1 MPRTPGEVV
10 SITAREQGRDHATK
24 GLKGGKGV
32 GSDACWG
39 PRSGNWVGNEDEV
52 YEAKV

>member
-1 MPRTPGEVV
+1 MPRTAAQVV

-24 GLKGGKGV
+24 GSKGGKGV
-32 GSDACWG
+32 GADACWEA
-39 PRSGNWVGNEDEV
+39 RSGNWVGNEDGV